1 MIFFAFFDKT
11 KQDHKLFLQHLNT
24 KHDNLTFTSEV
35 GVKGLPFLDVN
46 VSTLNDSF
54 YFSVFRKKTYTGLLL
69 NFHSFCPIEWKKAI
83 ILCFLSRAFTIC
95 SSWSAFSAE
104 VSQLRSF
111 FVQNSYPPSFFDT
124 ITRRFVNGKHTT
136 SARRK
141 DEADKKEI
149 QTIVLPY
156 FGSVSERFKTRFS
169 RLCKQHNIDCK
180 VVFTPFKI
188 LRYFSLKTRVPDF
201 LQSSVVYKY
210 TCSVDPMHFSYVGR
224 PSDTC

>member
-1 MIFFAFFDKT
+1 MF
-11 KQDHKLFLQHLNT
+11 
-24 KHDNLTFTSEV
+24 
-35 GVKGLPFLDVN
+35 
-46 VSTLNDSF
+46 
-54 YFSVFRKKTYTGLLL
+54 LLL
-69 NFHSFCPIEWKKAI
+69 MIRSIFLYFARKHTLVCYSTFIHFVLLSGRK
-83 ILCFLSRAFTIC
+83 LLYYVFLSRAFTIC

-111 FVQNSYPPSFFDT
+111 FHSKLISSFVFFDT
-124 ITRRFVNGKHTT
+124 ITRRFVNGKYT
-136 SARRK
+136 SPRRK

-169 RLCKQHNIDCK
+169 RLCKKHNIDCK

-210 TCSVDPMHFSYVGR
+210 
-224 PSDTC
+224 